1 MLSSTGLPCTST
13 LSIVCCWR
21 LREKRFRY
29 PEICLNILQ
38 HFYNQPVKWP
48 VNSNTGQNTTDRC
61 LVERVLGGDNN
72 AFGIIIKNTESL
84 VAKIVFD
91 TIANEGDR
99 KDIAQDI
106 YVKAYQKLHSFKF
119 QSKLSTWIAQ
129 ISYNTCIDHL
139 RKKKLVFLEND
150 IEEKETGPANDMLD
164 LGNAAK
170 GNSPDAADTL
180 VIEKNIAGILK
191 TGIDKLPAIYRT
203 LVTLYHNEDLSY
215 DEIGQI
221 TGLPAGTVKSY
232 LFRARRELKNDLLLQ
247 YKKEDL
253 W

>member
-1 MLSSTGLPCTST
+1 M
-13 LSIVCCWR
+13 
-21 LREKRFRY
+21 
-29 PEICLNILQ
+29 Q
-38 HFYNQPVKWP
+38 HFYNQPVKWQ

-106 YVKAYQKLHSFKF
+106 YLKAYQKLHSFKF

-129 ISYNTCIDHL
+129 ISYNTCIDYL
-139 RKKKLVFLEND
+139 RKRKLVLLENNM
-150 IEEKETGPANDMLD
+150 EEKDMGQEYDMVDMIHAGKGISPET
-164 LGNAAK
+164 
-170 GNSPDAADTL
+170 ADI
-180 VIEKNIAGILK
+180 VVMEKNISGILK
-191 TGIDKLPAIYRT
+191 TGIEKLPALYKT
-203 LVTLYHNEDLSY
+203 LVTLYHTEELSY

-232 LFRARRELKNDLLLQ
+232 LFRARRALKNHLLLQ

>member
-1 MLSSTGLPCTST
+1 M
-13 LSIVCCWR
+13 
-21 LREKRFRY
+21 
-29 PEICLNILQ
+29 Q
-38 HFYNQPVKWP
+38 HFYNQPVKWQ
-48 VNSNTGQNTTDRC
+48 VNCNTGQNTSDRC

-91 TIANEGDR
+91 TITNDGDR

-106 YVKAYQKLHSFKF
+106 YLKAYQKLHSFKF

-139 RKKKLVFLEND
+139 RKRKLVLQENSF
-150 IEEKETGPANDMLD
+150 EEKETGSENDMLD
-164 LGNAAK
+164 MINAAK
-170 GNSPDAADTL
+170 GISHEAADTA
-180 VIEKNIAGILK
+180 VMEKNISEILK
-191 TGIDKLPAIYRT
+191 TGIEKLPTVYKT
-203 LVTLYHNEDLSY
+203 LVTLYHTEELSY

-232 LFRARRELKNDLLLQ
+232 LFRARKELKNHLLLQ